1 MQDIVCLPYFLLSV
15 LICVASASELT
26 FMLEAKDE
34 MCFYEQVKKG
44 EETVIEFQ
52 VSAFFCCTQKTVYV

>member
-1 MQDIVCLPYFLLSV
+1 MQDIVCMPYLLLSV
-15 LICVASASELT
+15 LICIASASELT
-26 FMLEAKDE
+26 FMLEAKDD

-52 VSAFFCCTQKTVYV
+52 VS

>member
-15 LICVASASELT
+15 LICIASASELT

-52 VSAFFCCTQKTVYV
+52 VSYYCCSAT

>member
-1 MQDIVCLPYFLLSV
+1 MQDIVCLSYLLLSV
-15 LICVASASELT
+15 LICIASASELT

-52 VSAFFCCTQKTVYV
+52 VS